1 MKENNLFEGRYER
14 KFVIPGYYSHSIEN
28 LVQLIDGQFSRI
40 YTPRYINN
48 IYFDSIN
55 FKDYYDTIDG
65 ISKRKKFRLR
75 WYDDFFGSIR
85 EPILECKQ
93 KNGIIVQKKSYPFP
107 PFEINSS
114 LNVKT
119 ILKNISPTKDNGFIY
134 INNRTAS
141 AINRYK
147 RQYFLSKNKKFR
159 ITIDTNQQYAD
170 PKNIQM
176 PKKLHSLKFQINI
189 LELKYDPR
197 WEKEAKNIT
206 NALLFRLSKNSKYV
220 NTLRSLYYQIN

>member
-1 MKENNLFEGRYER
+1 MKEKTQLKGRYER
-14 KFVIPGYYSHSIEN
+14 KFIIPGNYSHSIEN
-28 LVQLIDGQFSRI
+28 LVKLIDGQFSSI
-40 YTPRYINN
+40 HVPRFINN

-55 FKDYYDTIDG
+55 FNDYYDTIDG
-65 ISKRKKFRLR
+65 ISKRKKIRLR

-93 KNGIIVQKKSYPFP
+93 KNGIIVQKKSYSFP
-107 PFEINSS
+107 PFEINPS

-119 ILKNISPTKDNGFIY
+119 ILKNITPTKDNGFIY

-159 ITIDTNQQYAD
+159 ITIDTNQQYTN
-170 PKNIQM
+170 PKNIQT
-176 PKKLHSLKFQINI
+176 PKKLYSLEFQTNI